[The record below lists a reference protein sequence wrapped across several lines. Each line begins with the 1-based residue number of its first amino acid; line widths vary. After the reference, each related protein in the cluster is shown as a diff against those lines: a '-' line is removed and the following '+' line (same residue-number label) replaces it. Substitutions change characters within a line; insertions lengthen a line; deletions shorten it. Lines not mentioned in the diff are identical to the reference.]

1 MKRPVII
8 LGKIF
13 AIILIIIAML
23 GLLELLV
30 RGYLH
35 VNPYSSVEIQKEEL
49 FIPLHPYFGHHD
61 ESPRMLDQVERK
73 DESEYIV
80 LLLGGSTA
88 LTVPWPMQKYLNQK
102 NPFPEISRFRVILA
116 AHHGYH
122 TTQDKNALVDYLS
135 NGSEIDMVVCVE
147 GFNNLVRPLE
157 NYAYKLPLNYPGW
170 YWVAGNLM
178 EYGSPEAYYLALFLD
193 GLRNKQ
199 PVRNLK
205 SLQLGL
211 NGLVQLLAKKFHQR
225 GLEVIQEKIISL
237 STEEKILVWEE
248 ALNFYKNDILFMNT
262 AARCR
267 EIDIIFVLHAMLGYE
282 RETVTEFETKF
293 LDESPMYDLHLVP
306 YQIWTEGYAMLRES
320 GEELRDS
327 GVDYL
332 DFSTVFKSV
341 ESNPFIDLVHMNEE
355 GSEIFAEE
363 LANAI
368 ILRIRES
375 DTE

>member
-267 EIDIIFVLHAMLGYE
+267 GIDIIFVLHAMLGYE

-306 YQIWTEGYAMLRES
+306 YQIWTEGYDMLRES

>member
-1 MKRPVII
+1 MKRAVKK

-23 GLLELLV
+23 GLLEVLV
-30 RGYLH
+30 RGYLRI
-35 VNPYSSVEIQKEEL
+35 NPYSGAEIKKEEL

-61 ESPRMLDQVERK
+61 ESPRMLDRVEKK
-73 DESEYIV
+73 DESEYVV
-80 LLLGGSTA
+80 LLIGGSTA
-88 LTVPWPMQKYLNQK
+88 LTLPWVMQKYLNQK

-122 TTQDKNALVDYLS
+122 TTQDKNVLVDYLS

-157 NYAYKLPLNYPGW
+157 NYAYNLPLNYPGW

-178 EYGSPEAYYLALFLD
+178 EYGSPEAYYLAIFLD
-193 GLRNKQ
+193 GLKTKQ
-199 PVRNLK
+199 PVRSLK

-211 NGLVQLLAKKFHQR
+211 NGLVQLLAKKFHHR
-225 GLEVIQEKIISL
+225 GLEVIQEKITSL
-237 STEEKILVWEE
+237 PSEEKMLVWEN
-248 ALNFYKNDILFMNT
+248 ALDIYRRDILFMNT
-262 AARCR
+262 VARCR
-267 EIDIIFVLHAMLGYE
+267 GIDIIFFLHAMLGYE
-282 RETVTEFETKF
+282 RKTVTAFETKF
-293 LDESPMYDLHLVP
+293 LEDSPMYDLHLVP
-306 YQIWTEGYAMLRES
+306 YSIWTKGYDMLRES
-320 GEELRDS
+320 GEKLRES

-341 ESNPFIDLVHMNEE
+341 ELNPFIDLVHMNKA
-355 GSEIFAEE
+355 GSDIFAEK
-363 LANAI
+363 LADEI

-375 DTE
+375 GTE

>member
-1 MKRPVII
+1 MKRAVKI

-13 AIILIIIAML
+13 AIILILIVSL

-30 RGYLH
+30 RGYLRI
-35 VNPYSSVEIQKEEL
+35 NPYSGAEIKKEEL

-61 ESPRMLDQVERK
+61 ESPRMLDLVEK
-73 DESEYIV
+73 KNESEYIV

-157 NYAYKLPLNYPGW
+157 NYAYNLPLNYPGW

-178 EYGSPEAYYLALFLD
+178 EYGSPEAYYLAIFLD
-193 GLRNKQ
+193 GLKNKQ
-199 PVRNLK
+199 PVRSLK

-211 NGLVQLLAKKFHQR
+211 NGMVQLLAKKFHHR

-237 STEEKILVWEE
+237 STQEKILVWKK
-248 ALNFYKNDILFMNT
+248 ALDFYRRDILFMNT
-262 AARCR
+262 AAQCR
-267 EIDIIFVLHAMLGYE
+267 GIDIIFVLHAMLGYE
-282 RETVTEFETKF
+282 RDTITAFETKF
-293 LDESPMYDLHLVP
+293 LEDSPMYDLHLVP
-306 YQIWTEGYAMLRES
+306 YPIWSEGYDMLRES
-320 GEELRDS
+320 GGKLRDK
-327 GVDYL
+327 GVAYL
-332 DFSTVFKSV
+332 DYSTIFKSV
-341 ESNPFIDLVHMNEE
+341 ELNPFIDLVHMNEK
-355 GSEIFAEE
+355 GSEIFAEK
-363 LANAI
+363 LADEI

-375 DTE
+375 GAE